1 MVRAKSQV
9 PGQGSQGLRP
19 ESDVW
24 TGEPNLEGFPTS
36 LRFHLLSAE
45 TVSSLSAWILMT
57 RSQFSFPLRIRFL
70 EANQPITI
78 VPGVRVAYLPSQTAS
93 GLSAW
98 ILMTRSQFSLPLRI
112 RFLEANQ
119 RPLLA
124 SGSLP
129 TSPT

>member
-1 MVRAKSQV
+1 MAKSQV

-19 ESDVW
+19 ERDVW
-24 TGEPNLEGFPTS
+24 TREPNLEGSPTS
-36 LRFHLLSAE
+36 LGFHLLSAE
-45 TVSSLSAWILMT
+45 IVSS
-57 RSQFSFPLRIRFL
+57 
-70 EANQPITI
+70 
-78 VPGVRVAYLPSQTAS
+78 
-93 GLSAW
+93 LSAW